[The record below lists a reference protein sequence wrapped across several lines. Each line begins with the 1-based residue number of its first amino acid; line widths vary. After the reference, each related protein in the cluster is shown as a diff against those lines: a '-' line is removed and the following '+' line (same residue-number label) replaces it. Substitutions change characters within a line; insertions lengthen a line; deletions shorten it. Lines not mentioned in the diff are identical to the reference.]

1 MTKAKGEK
9 KKKRENKQG
18 IRKRREGRRAAAET
32 PSLEK
37 HSRTPGIGSPRLE
50 GALEGTAAAGRQ
62 PRGPRVT
69 PGRSSEEQHQLGG
82 RGSFAGPC
90 LLQREL
96 LTRAGRAQP
105 SRHQASDRGSDLS
118 GRSGL
123 LPVPRPGATTLH
135 VCTPLIRKSSSSRG
149 I

>member
-1 MTKAKGEK
+1 MTKAKGGK
-9 KKKRENKQG
+9 KKKNKQG
-18 IRKRREGRRAAAET
+18 RRKRREGRRAAAET
-32 PSLEK
+32 PTLGK
-37 HSRTPGIGSPRLE
+37 HSRTPGIGFLRLK

-62 PRGPRVT
+62 PRGSRVT

-82 RGSFAGPC
+82 RGAFAGPC

-135 VCTPLIRKSSSSRG
+135 VYTPLIRKSSSSRG
-149 I
+149 V